1 MKNKLCLFSF
11 QVQCEKATDHVLVTH
26 GVYSWFR
33 HPSYVGWFYWSIGTQ
48 LVLLNPVCV
57 VAYAV
62 ASWFFFRERVA
73 IEEIMLLNFFGQQYC
88 VYQQKVGTGL
98 PFIAGY
104 KL

>member
-1 MKNKLCLFSF
+1 MQS
-11 QVQCEKATDHVLVTH
+11 EKARDHVLVTH

-33 HPSYVGWFYWSIGTQ
+33 HPSYVGWFYWSVGTQ
-48 LVLLNPVCV
+48 LVLMNPVCV

-62 ASWFFFRERVA
+62 ASWFFFRERIT

-88 VYQQKVGTGL
+88 AYQQKVGTGL
-98 PFIAGY
+98 PFIGGY